1 MLADLALVGCYNGT
15 LRHRSADTD
24 RISQY
29 VFEETFN
36 LRFAVPFTQHNATVS
51 GATLAALA
59 PAQVAHIKR
68 LNSLDQELYEFA
80 KNLMFKRFEALK
92 KRDTDFEYRWRHLGE
107 VAPRSGVTEF
117 DWDSNLEDATTEKYR
132 GK

>member
-1 MLADLALVGCYNGT
+1 MKRNGFVQ
-15 LRHRSADTD
+15 
-24 RISQY
+24 ISQY

-36 LRFAVPFTQHNATVS
+36 LLFAVPFTQHNATVS
-51 GATLAALA
+51 GATLAALS
-59 PAQVAHIKR
+59 PSQIAHIKR
-68 LNSLDQELYEFA
+68 LNSLDLELYEFA

-107 VAPRSGVTEF
+107 VARSGVTEF
-117 DWDSNLEDATTEKYR
+117 DWDSNLEDATTEKSK

>member
-1 MLADLALVGCYNGT
+1 MFILSYNNFICEWFSSI
-15 LRHRSADTD
+15 LYKID
-24 RISQY
+24 
-29 VFEETFN
+29 
-36 LRFAVPFTQHNATVS
+36 VS
-51 GATLAALA
+51 
-59 PAQVAHIKR
+59 VAHVH
-68 LNSLDQELYEFA
+68 
-80 KNLMFKRFEALK
+80 RFEALK